1 MIMKA
6 RVYLRA
12 STKKQDSKRAESALL
27 EFARNKSLKVLETYC
42 ENYSGTKLERPEL
55 NRLLQDSQQG
65 EILLVES
72 VDRLSRLSQE
82 DFDTLKLRLSEKKL
96 KLVVMDLPT
105 TYEHFSEGVTGSIM
119 GVINNMLI
127 DLMATMARLDQ
138 EKRVERIRQG
148 MEKARAQGKRV
159 GGRAKNQEL
168 RNNIKK
174 YSDRGMT
181 AEEVSKLVDC
191 GIATVYRVRRE
202 LNTK

>member
-1 MIMKA
+1 MEA
-6 RVYLRA
+6 RIYLRA
-12 STKKQDSKRAESALL
+12 STQEQDSKRAESALL
-27 EFARNKSLKVLETYC
+27 EFASSKNLEVVETYC
-42 ENYSGTKLERPEL
+42 ENYSGTKLERPQL

-82 DFDTLKLRLSEKKL
+82 DFDTLKLRLSEKRL

-105 TYEHFSEGVTGSIM
+105 TYEHFSEGITGSIM
-119 GVINNMLI
+119 AVINNMLI

-148 MEKARAQGKRV
+148 MQKAKAQGKRV

-168 RNNIKK
+168 RANIKK
-174 YSDRGMT
+174 YLAKGMT
-181 AEEVSKLVDC
+181 AEEVAKLVDC
-191 GIATVYRVRRE
+191 GVATVYRVKRE
-202 LNTK
+202 

>member
-1 MIMKA
+1 MEA
-6 RVYLRA
+6 RIYLRA
-12 STKKQDSKRAESALL
+12 STKEQDSKRAESALL
-27 EFARNKSLKVLETYC
+27 EFASSKNLEVVETYC
-42 ENYSGTKLERPEL
+42 ENCSGTKLERPQL

-72 VDRLSRLSQE
+72 VDRLSRLRQE
-82 DFDTLKLRLSEKKL
+82 DFDTLKLRLSEKRL

-105 TYEHFSEGVTGSIM
+105 TYEHFSEGITGSIM
-119 GVINNMLI
+119 AVINNMLI

-148 MEKARAQGKRV
+148 MKKAKAQGKRV
-159 GGRAKNQEL
+159 GGRAKNQDL

-174 YSDRGMT
+174 YSDKGMT

-202 LNTK
+202 LSSQ

>member
-1 MIMKA
+1 MRA
-6 RVYLRA
+6 RIYLRA
-12 STKKQDSKRAESALL
+12 STKEQNSTRAESALL
-27 EFARNKSLKVLETYC
+27 EFASSKNLKVLETYC

-55 NRLLQDSQQG
+55 NRLLQESQEG

-82 DFDTLKLRLSEKKL
+82 DFDTLKLRLSEKRL

-105 TYEHFSEGVTGSIM
+105 TYEHFSEGITGSIM

-138 EKRVERIRQG
+138 EKRVERIKQG
-148 MEKARAQGKRV
+148 MQKAKAQGKRV
-159 GGRAKNQEL
+159 GGRAKNQDL
-168 RNNIKK
+168 RDNIKR

-181 AEEVSKLVDC
+181 AEEVSKLVGC
-191 GIATVYRVRRE
+191 GVATVYRVKKE
-202 LNTK
+202 ISAT

>member
-1 MIMKA
+1 MKA
-6 RVYLRA
+6 RIYLRA
-12 STKKQDSKRAESALL
+12 STREQDSKRAESALL
-27 EFARNKSLKVLETYC
+27 EFASSKNLEVIETYC
-42 ENYSGTKLERPEL
+42 ENYSGTKLERPQL

-82 DFDTLKLRLSEKKL
+82 DFDTLKLRLSEKRL

-105 TYEHFSEGVTGSIM
+105 TYEHFSEGITGSIM
-119 GVINNMLI
+119 TVINNMLI

-148 MEKARAQGKRV
+148 MQKAKAQGKRV

-168 RNNIKK
+168 RANIKK
-174 YSDRGMT
+174 YLAKGMT
-181 AEEVSKLVDC
+181 AEEVAKLVDC
-191 GIATVYRVRRE
+191 GVATVYRVKRE
-202 LNTK
+202 